1 MQKSSLGLDKTPER
15 FSVYNEEPWKS
26 RNTRML
32 IEGNFKIFYL
42 VDKENADVVILRVL
56 YYRQN
61 DRAYF

>member
-1 MQKSSLGLDKTPER
+1 
-15 FSVYNEEPWKS
+15 
-26 RNTRML
+26 ML